1 MIVSL
6 DNPYHSEFSFLPARS
21 EKGDLEYVDIIT
33 HFVSSDGVV
42 RIPTGLVIPQMSDD
56 EQCRLFSEK
65 LDLIETCQHFF
76 IQRKIPAWIN
86 LTPAVANTL
95 LSESEYASRIERFP
109 FIEFTIND
117 SYPELNKGKEN
128 PTLAILAARF
138 PLVLTNFGAA
148 GISTRAIFDGLF
160 KRVVMDKNF
169 IQQRIA
175 QNSFEPFMRAI
186 QAQISPSCESI
197 IISGIDTQEML
208 ERVLPLGFSAMQGAL
223 WPAVSPA
230 QIISLIQG

>member
-6 DNPYHSEFSFLPARS
+6 DNLYHSEFSFLPARR
-21 EKGDLEYVDIIT
+21 EKGDLEFVEILT

-42 RIPTGLVIPQMSDD
+42 RMPTGLVMPQMSDD
-56 EQCRLFSEK
+56 EQCRLFIEK
-65 LDLIETCQHFF
+65 LELIETCQHFF

-95 LSESEYASRIERFP
+95 LSEAEYASRIERFP
-109 FIEFTIND
+109 FIEFTINE
-117 SYPELNKGKEN
+117 SYPDLNKGKEN
-128 PTLAILAARF
+128 PTLAALAARF

>member
-6 DNPYHSEFSFLPARS
+6 DNLYHSEFSFLPARS

-33 HFVSSDGVV
+33 HFVSADGVV
-42 RIPTGLVIPQMSDD
+42 RMPTELVMSRMTDD

-65 LDLIETCQHFF
+65 LELIETCQHFF
-76 IQRKIPAWIN
+76 IQRKIPVWIN

-95 LSESEYASRIERFP
+95 LSEAEYTSRIERFS
-109 FIEFTIND
+109 FIEFTINE
-117 SYPELNKGKEN
+117 SFPELNKGKEN
-128 PTLAILAARF
+128 QTLVALAAHF
-138 PLVLTNFGAA
+138 PLILTNFGAE

-186 QAQISPSCESI
+186 LAQISPSCESI

-230 QIISLIQG
+230 KIISLIQG